1 MIEAYSKNVTVTTN
15 STIPLNN
22 IAIDK
27 GCGVSING
35 STITFN
41 KCGVYKV
48 VVSAS
53 ALATVSGLISFQLFK
68 NGVAQV
74 QAIASNTASDAT
86 SSHSMSFTTFV
97 QVPVNNC
104 RCDSCT
110 SPTTVNI
117 VNTGV
122 GATYGNVDVV
132 VDKID

>member
-22 IAIDK
+22 VAIDK

-48 VVSAS
+48 TVSATVT
-53 ALATVSGLISFQLFK
+53 ATVAGLLSLQIFK
-68 NGVAQV
+68 NGSPQV
-74 QAIASNTASDAT
+74 QAITSNTAADAT
-86 SSHSMSFTTFV
+86 SLNSMSVTTLV
-97 QVPVNNC
+97 QVPINNC

-110 SPTTVNI
+110 SPTTVNV

-122 GATYGNVDVV
+122 GATYGNVDIVV
-132 VDKID
+132 NKID

>member
-22 IAIDK
+22 VVIDK

-48 VVSAS
+48 TVSATVT
-53 ALATVSGLISFQLFK
+53 ATVAGLLSFQIFK
-68 NGVAQV
+68 NGSPQV
-74 QAIASNTASDAT
+74 QAITSNTAADAT
-86 SSHSMSFTTFV
+86 SLNSMSITTLI
-97 QVPVNNC
+97 QVPTNNC

-110 SPTTVNI
+110 SPTTVNV

-122 GATYGNVDVV
+122 GATYGNVDIVV
-132 VDKID
+132 SKID

>member
-86 SSHSMSFTTFV
+86 SSHNMSFTTFV

>member
-1 MIEAYSKNVTVTTN
+1 
-15 STIPLNN
+15 LNN

-86 SSHSMSFTTFV
+86 SSHNMSFTTFV

>member
-22 IAIDK
+22 VAIDK

-48 VVSAS
+48 TVSAS
-53 ALATVSGLISFQLFK
+53 TIATVIGVISFQLFK
-68 NGVAQV
+68 NGIAQT
-74 QAIASNTASDAT
+74 QAGTSETASDTT
-86 SSHSMSFTTFV
+86 SLHSMSFTTFV

-122 GATYGNVDVV
+122 GTTYNNVDVV